1 MRVTSKQDMSELKA
15 MTKPDALKLLQFNSR
30 GRKNFHKDQ
39 ARYWLANA
47 ETLQQD
53 FKTAKNADERKSAEF
68 YYLKSL
74 ERVDA
79 HLTLINR

>member
-1 MRVTSKQDMSELKA
+1 
-15 MTKPDALKLLQFNSR
+15 MTKSDALKIVKINSR
-30 GRKNFHKDQ
+30 GSKNFHKDQ

-68 YYLKSL
+68 YYLKAL
-74 ERVDA
+74 ERADA
-79 HLTLINR
+79 HLTLIDR